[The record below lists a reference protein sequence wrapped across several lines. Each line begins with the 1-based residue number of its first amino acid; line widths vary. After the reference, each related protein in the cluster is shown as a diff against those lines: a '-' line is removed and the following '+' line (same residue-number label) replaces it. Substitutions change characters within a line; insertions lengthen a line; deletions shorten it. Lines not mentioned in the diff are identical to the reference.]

1 MDIRHFINIILES
14 QQWPETA
21 SAREVEDIV
30 KSIHYDQGD
39 FMEIIS
45 KKINRYQD
53 YILKKIRLSSLI
65 PDWNMDLNRAKEY
78 AEMHTDVPPIVYDRL
93 GKSIIDGNHRV
104 EAAKMRG
111 DKTILAYVG
120 LRNNPNWQGDIE
132 EDFNPKTDPTI
143 MSATKKNGNISRAAA
158 DKMVDP
164 RGNFAKPKYYYKES
178 EELSN
183 GNFYGYR
190 IVSHSPNGGYRTL
203 YGKEQIFPKVG
214 KTSTFSGQGLFLGT
228 SKKFCME

>member
-65 PDWNMDLNRAKEY
+65 PDWNMDLN
-78 AEMHTDVPPIVYDRL
+78 
-93 GKSIIDGNHRV
+93 
-104 EAAKMRG
+104 
-111 DKTILAYVG
+111 
-120 LRNNPNWQGDIE
+120 
-132 EDFNPKTDPTI
+132 
-143 MSATKKNGNISRAAA
+143 KKI
-158 DKMVDP
+158 
-164 RGNFAKPKYYYKES
+164 
-178 EELSN
+178 
-183 GNFYGYR
+183 
-190 IVSHSPNGGYRTL
+190 
-203 YGKEQIFPKVG
+203 
-214 KTSTFSGQGLFLGT
+214 
-228 SKKFCME
+228 